1 MPNIMRLSIFD
12 CQGAGI
18 AGDMFLGALLDLGA
32 DSNKVFT
39 AIESLRDYINGC
51 NRINIDVCDVK
62 RNGLRAKKINV
73 TTESP
78 PQLTGEQ
85 LKKIITHSLA
95 NVMLSTKAKNFA
107 QNVVSTLLET
117 EARIHNENVDSIHLH
132 ETCLIDTPAEIIGS
146 TVALED
152 LGFFNNNIKIY
163 STPVAVGGGLLS
175 FSHGTVSV
183 PAPAT
188 IEILRSKQFP
198 FVGGP
203 VKSELAT
210 PTGVSLLVNLVD
222 ETVSFS
228 PLMKP
233 LKVGYGAGMKDL
245 PTLPNILR
253 ILIGE
258 PVDDNFIRDN
268 IVVVETNLDDITGE
282 VLGYSI
288 EKLLAEGAK
297 DVSVIPMITK
307 KSRPGYIIKMISD
320 RETVEQLSHILIE
333 ETGSLGVRIY
343 PCERRIL
350 MRKTKTKKISLKGIK
365 ETVRVKVAQ
374 DSKGKI
380 IQIKP
385 EYDDLQRIAKKTGK
399 SLRDL
404 RNMIDNHI
412 K

>member
-1 MPNIMRLSIFD
+1 MPTVMRLSLID

-32 DSNKVFT
+32 DSNKVLST
-39 AIESLRDYINGC
+39 IESLRDYIDGC
-51 NRINIDVCDVK
+51 KSVEIDVCDVK
-62 RNGLRAKKINV
+62 RNGLRAKKINI

-78 PQLTGEQ
+78 PQLKGEQ
-85 LKKIITHSLA
+85 LKKIITRSLA
-95 NVMLSTKAKNFA
+95 NGMLSTKAKHFA
-107 QNVVSTLLET
+107 QNVVHTLLEA
-117 EARIHNENVDSIHLH
+117 EAKIHKENINSIHLH
-132 ETCLIDTPAEIIGS
+132 ETGLIDTPAEIVGS

-152 LGFFNNNIKIY
+152 LGFFDNTMKVY

-203 VKSELAT
+203 VESELAT
-210 PTGVSLLVNLVD
+210 PTGVSLLVNLVN
-222 ETVSFS
+222 EIVSFS
-228 PLMKP
+228 PLIKP

-245 PTLPNILR
+245 PKIPNILR
-253 ILIGE
+253 VLMGD
-258 PVDDNFIRDN
+258 PVDYNFIRDD

-282 VLGYSI
+282 VLGYTI
-288 EKLLAEGAK
+288 DKLVAEGAK
-297 DVSVIPMITK
+297 DVSVIPMVTK

-320 RETVEQLSHILIE
+320 RETVEQLSRILIE
-333 ETGSLGVRIY
+333 ETGSLGVRIH

-350 MRKTKTKKISLKGIK
+350 IRKTKTKKILLRGIK
-365 ETVRVKVAQ
+365 EIVRVKVAQ
-374 DSKGKI
+374 DSKGRI

-399 SLRDL
+399 SLREL
-404 RNMIDNHI
+404 RNMIN
-412 K
+412 KQTK